1 MLVCALSI
9 NSLLGN
15 CHLLASLIFLTLV
28 EIVKQQNMR
37 CTFTLHK
44 NWHLPLVFL
53 VVTEFITLCCSHIQA
68 WECLIFLAWKGFFV
82 PEWIFAFLLKPEE
95 DINIEIHVFSW
106 LCWMCQRQ
114 PRVWS
119 FQFGE
124 QLPHFLPQ
132 SEVQVWPHLLLPAH
146 LPLPTAGVCFF
157 FLCSRPV
164 WINFCSPPLLR
175 KSIPKALDFLNPSSN
190 VQCEYLCGKCRN

>member
-37 CTFTLHK
+37 YTFTLYK

-53 VVTEFITLCCSHIQA
+53 VVTEFITLYCFHIQA

-82 PEWIFAFLLKPEE
+82 SEWIFAFLLKPEE

-106 LCWMCQRQ
+106 SCWMCQRQ

-132 SEVQVWPHLLLPAH
+132 VWS
-146 LPLPTAGVCFF
+146 AG
-157 FLCSRPV
+157 LAPSPSP
-164 WINFCSPPLLR
+164 CSPPSSHSRCLLFL
-175 KSIPKALDFLNPSSN
+175 SLFKAYLD
-190 VQCEYLCGKCRN
+190 